1 MQNISGRF
9 PINHE
14 VPSID
19 EIQTQLHQL
28 KSGKASNDVDPELLK
43 RCEHPVMLTV
53 IHRMGSN
60 LWENL
65 DMATAWGNSRLK
77 TLWKGKGSK
86 SDPSKY
92 RGLSIGSTLC
102 KLIINI
108 ILERIIPWY
117 EAQLSEEQNGF
128 RKNRGTTDGIYSLK
142 RAHQISNRKKQPLF
156 LLFVDLTAAFDH
168 IPRKYLFDSIRL
180 RVPEG

>member
-9 PINHE
+9 PINYE

-19 EIQTQLHQL
+19 EIQTHHHRL

-53 IHRMGSN
+53 IHRMASN

-65 DMATAWGNSRLK
+65 DMPAAWGNSRLK

-108 ILERIIPWY
+108 ILERIRPWY
-117 EAQLSEEQNGF
+117 EAQLPEEQNGF
-128 RKNRGTTDGIYSLK
+128 QKKRGTTDCIYSLNPIK
-142 RAHQISNRKKQPLF
+142 AGLFRALHGWGGRSSEAPLHYF
-156 LLFVDLTAAFDH
+156 
-168 IPRKYLFDSIRL
+168 
-180 RVPEG
+180 